1 MTGRFHRRIKEELGN
16 MSLQVEKLEKNMAK
30 LTIEASAEEFE
41 NAVQKAY
48 LKNKSRINLPG
59 FRKGKAPRA
68 MIEKMYGKG
77 VFYEDAANTLI
88 PEAYSKALAE
98 CELDIVSQPEIS
110 VTQIEA
116 GKPFIFTAEVALK
129 PEVTLGEYK
138 GVAVPKKEVTVTDE
152 EVQAEL
158 DKEREKNA
166 RTIDVDDRG
175 VENGD
180 IIKLDFDGS
189 VDGVPFQGGK
199 SENYELTV
207 GSGSFIPG
215 FEDQLVGAKAGEEL
229 DVNVTFPEDY
239 HAKDLAGKAAV
250 FKCKVNEIHVKEL
263 PEADDEFAQ
272 EVSEFD
278 TLEEYKADIRKK
290 LQDRKEKAARN
301 EKQNAAIEKIVAN
314 AEMEIPEPM
323 VESQIRSM
331 INDFAR
337 RMQSQGLNMDQYFQF
352 TGMDAS
358 KLKEQMRPEALKRIE
373 NSLVLEAVAK
383 AENIEISDER
393 VDEEIAKM
401 AEAYKME
408 ADKLKELI
416 GAEQREQMK
425 GDLAIQ
431 AAVDLVTDAAV
442 ETEAEAEAEEEK

>member
-1 MTGRFHRRIKEELGN
+1 MYPSR
-16 MSLQVEKLEKNMAK
+16 
-30 LTIEASAEEFE
+30 
-41 NAVQKAY
+41 
-48 LKNKSRINLPG
+48 KS
-59 FRKGKAPRA
+59 
-68 MIEKMYGKG
+68 
-77 VFYEDAANTLI
+77 
-88 PEAYSKALAE
+88 
-98 CELDIVSQPEIS
+98 S

-323 VESQIRSM
+323 IESQIRSM
-331 INDFAR
+331 VNDFAQKNAEPGPEHGSVFPVHR
-337 RMQSQGLNMDQYFQF
+337 HGCFQVKRA
-352 TGMDAS
+352 DAS
-358 KLKEQMRPEALKRIE
+358 GSIE
-373 NSLVLEAVAK
+373 
-383 AENIEISDER
+383 
-393 VDEEIAKM
+393 
-401 AEAYKME
+401 
-408 ADKLKELI
+408 
-416 GAEQREQMK
+416 
-425 GDLAIQ
+425 
-431 AAVDLVTDAAV
+431 TH
-442 ETEAEAEAEEEK
+442 